1 MLLLPSS
8 VFMQSKD
15 IMGEELTTAHTSWIY
30 PRPMIMSTGFSK
42 ECFGEAGLSSYICSV
57 GYVMCDHCSI

>member
-1 MLLLPSS
+1 
-8 VFMQSKD
+8 
-15 IMGEELTTAHTSWIY
+15 
-30 PRPMIMSTGFSK
+30 MSTGFSK